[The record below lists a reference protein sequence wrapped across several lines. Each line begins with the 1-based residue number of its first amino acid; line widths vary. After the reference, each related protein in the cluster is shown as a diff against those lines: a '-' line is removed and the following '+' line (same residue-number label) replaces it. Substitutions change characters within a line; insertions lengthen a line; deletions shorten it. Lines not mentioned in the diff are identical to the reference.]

1 MDKFKYFLIKHL
13 VFVMVI
19 VVAIELMLTIIF
31 NSLIFPFI
39 GFLLGQ
45 PEISSLSLGSIP
57 FFIWGLISGNSAFV
71 FNALETSTVILLIL
85 FSLLLVVLPIIVG
98 ILIYARIVT
107 RQMEIFE
114 KERIE
119 ERKSYEARRNLML
132 SDFAHDLR
140 TPIMTISGYANA
152 ITDGMVKDEAQR
164 NEYLSAIAAKSKR
177 MAELITILFEY
188 VRVGSEGFTLTRKR
202 VDLHALLTEVIA
214 GFYPDLEKAG
224 IDVNIDIPE
233 DPFYISADELHLKR
247 VIENLIINIIRHNE
261 SGIKAGFIIKKTS
274 GVEFLAVADTGE
286 KIQKSEEELFE
297 PFVKDDDSRSKNE
310 GSGLG
315 LSVARQVMDM
325 HGYEIHLKQP
335 YGGYTK
341 AFVLK
346 FIEAELVDE
355 VLLDGTC

>member
-1 MDKFKYFLIKHL
+1 
-13 VFVMVI
+13 MVI
-19 VVAIELMLTIIF
+19 VVAIELMLTIIL
-31 NSLIFPFI
+31 NSIIFPFI
-39 GFLLGQ
+39 GILMGQ
-45 PEISSLSLGSIP
+45 PGISSLSLGSIP

-85 FSLLLVVLPIIVG
+85 FSLFLVVLPIIVG

-119 ERKSYEARRNLML
+119 ERRSYEAKRNLML

-140 TPIMTISGYANA
+140 TPIMTIGGYANA
-152 ITDGMVKDEAQR
+152 ITDGMIKDDAQKT
-164 NEYLSAIAAKSKR
+164 EYLNVIAAKSKR
-177 MAELITILFEY
+177 MTELITMLFEY

-214 GFYPDLEKAG
+214 GFYPDLEEAG
-224 IDVNIDIPE
+224 IDVDLDIPE
-233 DPFYISADELHLKR
+233 EPFYISADELHLKR

-261 SGIKAGFIIKKTS
+261 SGIKVGFIIKKTS
-274 GVEFLAVADTGE
+274 GVEYFAVADTGVQI
-286 KIQKSEEELFE
+286 KKSEEELFE
-297 PFVKDDDSRSKNE
+297 PFVKGEDSRSKNT

-315 LSVARQVMDM
+315 LSVAKQVMDL
-325 HGYEIHLKQP
+325 HGFEIHLRQP
-335 YGGYTK
+335 YGDYTK

-346 FIEAELVDE
+346 FVEAELVDE
-355 VLLDGTC
+355 V